1 MQLEYNEVEYII
13 NHAAGPYLQEILK
26 DLAGEI
32 EWFVVSFDESLNE
45 ITQASEMDL
54 CIRFWKRKMSG

>member
-1 MQLEYNEVEYII
+1 MQLEYKKLEYMI
-13 NHAAGPYLQEILK
+13 NHAVGPYVQEILK
-26 DLAGEI
+26 DLAGDA
-32 EWFVVSFDESLNE
+32 EWFVVSSDESLNE